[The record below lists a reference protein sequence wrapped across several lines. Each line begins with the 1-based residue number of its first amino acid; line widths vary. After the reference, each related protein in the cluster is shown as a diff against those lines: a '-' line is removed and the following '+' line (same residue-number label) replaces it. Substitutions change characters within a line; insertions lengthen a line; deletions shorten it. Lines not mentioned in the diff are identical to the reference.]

1 MKTTLTQLTP
11 IPAEYI
17 VGHALTKKTEIQR
30 RPYVEL
36 IRKWSE
42 HEGQEEAGL
51 MAIRRISGQQLVD
64 PDHMP
69 KELYEA
75 YREPEKAKELIKI
88 VQTINE
94 KMQNGDVR
102 WTWAHVMRVMV
113 DEKILLADI
122 SFNCFDRVICSM
134 IPGKGRDTV
143 RKSGRYE
150 DIMRDRS
157 TTYNMLVSNS
167 NVNPEAASTHE
178 VCSQIAQL
186 FAPII
191 SRKASITL

>member
-42 HEGQEEAGL
+42 HEGQEDAGL
-51 MAIRRISGQQLVD
+51 TAIRRISGQQLAD

-69 KELYEA
+69 KHLYA
-75 YREPEKAKELIKI
+75 GYREPERAKQLIKI

-102 WTWAHVMRVMV
+102 WTWAHVMRVMI

-122 SFNCFDRVICSM
+122 SYNSFDEVICSM

-143 RKSGRYE
+143 RKNGRYE
-150 DIMRDRS
+150 VIMKDRGTS
-157 TTYNMLVSNS
+157 YHQLVSNAHIDP
-167 NVNPEAASTHE
+167 VAASTRE
-178 VCSQIAQL
+178 ICCQIAQL

-191 SRKASITL
+191 GRKDNITL